1 MPRNKTHK
9 KPTFADFLKK
19 FIFITIGAILMAV
32 ALEIFLVPNE
42 IIDGGITGISIVL
55 SEITSVPLGI
65 FIFVINLPFLFIGYK
80 QIGKTFAISTLYGVA
95 VMSITTALLHHVEPF
110 TNEKILAVLYGGL
123 ILGLG
128 VGLVIRFGGALDGS
142 EIVAILLSKKMRIPV
157 GQIIMFINVFIFIV
171 AGFVFGADSA
181 MYSIFSFYMAA
192 KVMDIVVEGLDESKS
207 VTIISGEHEEISE
220 AIMDRLGR
228 NTTLIYAKGGY
239 TKEDTQM
246 IYCVVTRLEVAKL
259 KAVVHEIDPK
269 AFISI
274 QNVADVLGG
283 NIEKK
288 SIH

>member
-1 MPRNKTHK
+1 MARAHK
-9 KPTFADFLKK
+9 KMTMADYIKK
-19 FIFITIGAILMAV
+19 FVFLTVGAVLMAV

-55 SEITSVPLGI
+55 SEVSHVALGI
-65 FIFVINLPFLFIGYK
+65 FIFIINLPFLFIGYK
-80 QIGKTFAISTLYGVA
+80 MIGKTFAVSTLYGVG
-95 VMSITTALLHHVEPF
+95 VMSVATALLHSVEPF
-110 TNEKILAVLYGGL
+110 TSEKILAVLYGGV

-128 VGLVIRFGGALDGS
+128 IGIVIRFGGALDGS
-142 EIVAILLSKKMRIPV
+142 EIVAILFSKKFRLPV
-157 GQIIMFINVFIFIV
+157 GQIVMFINVFIFIV

-181 MYSIFSFYMAA
+181 MYSIFTFYIAA

-207 VTIISGEHEEISE
+207 ATIISGEYEEISE

-239 TKEDTQM
+239 TKEDTQL
-246 IYCVVTRLEVAKL
+246 IFCVVTRLEIAKL
-259 KAVVHEIDPK
+259 KSVVHEIDPR
-269 AFISI
+269 AFISV

>member
-1 MPRNKTHK
+1 MPRNKQHK
-9 KPTFADFLKK
+9 KLKFRDYLIK
-19 FIFITIGAILMAV
+19 FIFITIGAILMGV
-32 ALEIFLVPNE
+32 ALEVFLVPNE
-42 IIDGGITGISIVL
+42 VIDGGITGISIVL
-55 SEITSVPLGI
+55 SEVTSVALGI
-65 FIFVINLPFLFIGYK
+65 FIFVVNLPFLLIGYK
-80 QIGKTFAISTLYGVA
+80 QIGKTFAISTLYGVG
-95 VMSITTALLHHVEPF
+95 VMSVTTALLHHVEPF

-142 EIVAILLSKKMRIPV
+142 EIVAILLSKKTRIPV
-157 GQIIMFINVFIFIV
+157 GQIIMFFNVFIFVV

-181 MYSIFSFYMAA
+181 MYSIFTFYIAA

>member
-1 MPRNKTHK
+1 MARNKQHK
-9 KPTFADFLKK
+9 KPK
-19 FIFITIGAILMAV
+19 FTDYLIKFFFITVGAILMGV
-32 ALEIFLVPNE
+32 ALEVFLVPNDV
-42 IIDGGITGISIVL
+42 IDGGITGISIVL
-55 SEITSVPLGI
+55 SKITPIALGV
-65 FIFVINLPFLFIGYK
+65 FIFVINLPFLIVGYK
-80 QIGKTFAISTLYGVA
+80 QIGKTFAISTLWGVA
-95 VMSITTALLHHVEPF
+95 VMSATTAVLHHVEPF
-110 TNEKILAVLYGGL
+110 TTEKILAVLYGGL
-123 ILGLG
+123 ILGFG
-128 VGLVIRFGGALDGS
+128 VGLVIRFGGALDGT
-142 EIVAILLSKKMRIPV
+142 EIVAILLSKKLRIPV
-157 GQIIMFINVFIFIV
+157 GQIIMFINIFIFTV

-181 MYSIFSFYMAA
+181 MYSIFTFYIAA

-220 AIMDRLGR
+220 SIMQRLGR

-259 KAVVHEIDPK
+259 KAIVNEIDPK